1 MAGAARIA
9 AAIAA
14 ISSRDGFA
22 DLGMSD
28 IFAVRVA
35 EKVKTIQALSGQ
47 SARCMWSNGHPIL
60 TSFLS
65 KSVETVTSSRALTHF
80 HGCRPYV
87 DTMPKPYFVNRREAA
102 RDDSDDDGE
111 YEELDLEGT
120 YQKDMVLFCIDAGPS
135 MHRTNNEGTT
145 HLYSALKAATSM
157 MEKKLISSPH
167 DLVGV
172 MLFNCEETLFK
183 SARPGE
189 YYRGSY
195 ELQTIRQVNVPDT
208 YNLKALLKE
217 AQQDTKHLEQVLSPA
232 DKQMRID
239 WALANAGVA
248 MVSAGNAGSKRVFFI
263 TDNDDPHP
271 FGSDARSTKARRA
284 SLDKMGE
291 FRRFGI
297 RVEPFFISGSET
309 SPFQINRFYA
319 DIFAQYDDDDEDESG
334 AFGPR
339 VPTGFTSSSTEQ
351 LRGQEL
357 KRSVWDSAVRFQE
370 LEQDITTRETPKRV
384 IFNIRFELAA
394 LDVGDDDD
402 SRLPQAKT
410 RGRKW
415 QIGVKGYSLVSK
427 ATKGN
432 PVKVIVDEDCGELKE
447 VVTHQ
452 HYLDANTRRPLAK
465 EEVVHAFQFGIYPT
479 VRSFVT
485 FTDAELKQ
493 IRSFGMLPC
502 LKLLGFRDK
511 SFVKFQWNVKHAYFI
526 YPSDVMWKG
535 SKKTFSALLT
545 SMLAKDKVGLGLF
558 MPRQDSV
565 PAFVAIVPQ
574 KEEVT
579 DGQQII
585 APGMQIITLPFADDV
600 RDVPEKVISAHDA
613 KDEQVDAA
621 VAVVEKY
628 LKRQP
633 FNPDHYPNPSLNHHH
648 AVLMAT
654 AFQEPVPEEMQDLTL
669 PAYSTIRKRTADL
682 IEQWHEA
689 ISDDIRCSAA
699 IASATAPTSANVRK
713 TAFEDDS
720 QIRALWHEGKLGAF
734 KVDELKAA
742 CGFYRL
748 DKQGKKADLV
758 DRLSQHISQLP

>member
-1 MAGAARIA
+1 
-9 AAIAA
+9 
-14 ISSRDGFA
+14 
-22 DLGMSD
+22 
-28 IFAVRVA
+28 
-35 EKVKTIQALSGQ
+35 
-47 SARCMWSNGHPIL
+47 
-60 TSFLS
+60 
-65 KSVETVTSSRALTHF
+65 
-80 HGCRPYV
+80 
-87 DTMPKPYFVNRREAA
+87 MPKPYFVNRREAA
-102 RDDSDDDGE
+102 RDDSEDDDE
-111 YEELDLEGT
+111 YEEMDLEGT

-135 MHRTNNEGTT
+135 MHRTNSEGTT
-145 HLYSALKAATSM
+145 HLYSALKAAAAM
-157 MEKKLISSPH
+157 MEKKLISSAH
-167 DLVGV
+167 DHVGV

-208 YNLKALLKE
+208 YNLKSLLKE
-217 AQQDTKHLEQVLSPA
+217 AQQDVGHLEQVLSPA
-232 DKQMRID
+232 EKQMRID

-271 FGSDARSTKARRA
+271 HGTDSRSAKARRS

-291 FRRFGI
+291 FRKAGI
-297 RVEPFFISGSET
+297 RVEPFFISSSET
-309 SPFQINRFYA
+309 TPFQINRFYA
-319 DIFAQYDDDDEDESG
+319 DIFAHYDDDEDETG

-339 VPTGFTSSSTEQ
+339 VPPGFSSSSTEQ

-357 KRSVWDSAVRFQE
+357 KRSVWNSAVRFQE

-394 LDVGDDDD
+394 LDPGTDDET
-402 SRLPQAKT
+402 RLPQART

-452 HYLDANTRRPLAK
+452 HHIDANTKRLLVK
-465 EEVVHAFQFGIYPT
+465 EEVVSAFQFGLSPSA
-479 VRSFVT
+479 RSLVT

-493 IRSFGMLPC
+493 IRSYGMLPC
-502 LKLLGFRDK
+502 LKLLGFQDK
-511 SFVKFQWNVKHAYFI
+511 SFVKFEWNVKHAYFI

-558 MPRQDSV
+558 MPRQNSI

-574 KEEVT
+574 KEELR
-579 DGQQII
+579 DGQQVV

-600 RDVPEKVISAHDA
+600 RGVPERVLSVLDA
-613 KDEQVDAA
+613 QDDQVDAA
-621 VAVVEKY
+621 VAIIEKY
-628 LKRQP
+628 QKRQP
-633 FNPDHYPNPSLNHHH
+633 FNPDHYPNPGLNHHH

-654 AFQEPVPEEMQDLTL
+654 AFQEPLPEEIQDLTL
-669 PAYSTIRKRTADL
+669 PAYGSIRKRAADL
-682 IEQWHEA
+682 IEQWH
-689 ISDDIRCSAA
+689 
-699 IASATAPTSANVRK
+699 ASIDADTRSLAPAPSSSSVQTSTNVRNS
-713 TAFEDDS
+713 AFEDDG
-720 QIRALWHEGKLGAF
+720 QIRTLWKEGKLGAYT
-734 KVDELKAA
+734 VAELKAA
-742 CGFYRL
+742 CDFYRL
-748 DKQGKKADLV
+748 SKGGKKVELV
-758 DRLSQHISQLP
+758 ERLNQHISQLPAA